1 MMKKKDVILIVV
13 ILLIAAAGMGAIQL
27 TQQNGAQVIVTVDGE
42 EVYRTSLKEDQ
53 VYEIPVKDGENVME
67 IQEGEVSMRK
77 ADCPDQI
84 CKNHKPI
91 RKSGETIVCLPHKA
105 VIEISSEED
114 ESEVDGITR

>member
-1 MMKKKDVILIVV
+1 
-13 ILLIAAAGMGAIQL
+13 
-27 TQQNGAQVIVTVDGE
+27 
-42 EVYRTSLKEDQ
+42 
-53 VYEIPVKDGENVME
+53 
-67 IQEGEVSMRK
+67 MRK

-114 ESEVDGITR
+114 ESEMDGITR